1 MLLLLLLL
9 LVRSIVAHHSHYTH
23 SLFHTPNPHNP
34 VTRHTGSSS
43 PPSSFLDAS
52 SAVMCSARFAV
63 EAGMRL
69 TVSLKLGDCP
79 ECPQL
84 PPLSSI
90 VHPGKIALT
99 LYFEPTE
106 SHSSSSSSSSSNCYV
121 ATVIPVD
128 LTVRE
133 DAADM
138 LATSTVRTVYCVT
151 SSIALT
157 QQDV

>member
-1 MLLLLLLL
+1 
-9 LVRSIVAHHSHYTH
+9 
-23 SLFHTPNPHNP
+23 
-34 VTRHTGSSS
+34 
-43 PPSSFLDAS
+43 
-52 SAVMCSARFAV
+52 MCSARFAV

-84 PPLSSI
+84 PPLPSI

-151 SSIALT
+151 SNIALT